1 MKKYFAFA
9 AVAMMLAACTT
20 NENESSIDPLAGK
33 PIVVNAS
40 VSGVMETRA
49 SEKTDPK
56 TFSPGFYL
64 RIENKNSSDYTYN
77 NVLMKYEDGA
87 WKASDGTKMV
97 WQNSTTPVT
106 VSAYHKPSN
115 SSSPLADADATVK
128 VYESSTTMQ
137 FWNNYDVFYMAPT
150 EVQPNENGI
159 EVKLKHL
166 FSKIVITIETEM
178 TSTTNPV
185 SGVKI
190 DGVYW
195 ARKFNF
201 TTGTWGDCV
210 TNNSEKILTLANTE
224 AEYDATNRKVVYNG
238 LLVPQDIAANTFKV
252 LFTMNET
259 NYTWTSSNAVTL
271 ESGKQYALTLA
282 VPSDESELILKSV
295 EITPWGDPITIQGGE
310 VTIVQ

>member
-40 VSGVMETRA
+40 VGGVMETRA
-49 SEKTDPK
+49 TTISDPTK
-56 TFSPGFYL
+56 LTPGFNL
-64 RIENKNSSDYTYN
+64 RIENKNSSDYTYD
-77 NVLMKYEDGA
+77 VLMNYEDGA

-106 VSAYHKPSN
+106 VSAYHKYYN
-115 SSSPLADADATVK
+115 NTSPLTKTDGTVV
-128 VYESSTTMQ
+128 VYTSSHALQ
-137 FWNNYDVFYMAPT
+137 DCENWDVLYMAPT
-150 EVQPNENGI
+150 EVQPHEQGV

-166 FSKIVITIETEM
+166 NSKIVITIETGM
-178 TSTTNPV
+178 ANTKNPV

-201 TTGTWGDCV
+201 TTGVWGDLEENDG
-210 TNNSEKILTLANTE
+210 TNILTLKDSD

-259 NYTWTSSNAVTL
+259 NYTWTSSNAVKL